1 MSGPRTLASPPARH
15 THAHIP
21 QPSHQIEI
29 DSVSVS
35 LYVFAPDDMHI
46 FGACQRLPL
55 HRVGEAARRDRDE
68 DGEIDGDRDR
78 GL

>member
-1 MSGPRTLASPPARH
+1 M
-15 THAHIP
+15 
-21 QPSHQIEI
+21 
-29 DSVSVS
+29 
-35 LYVFAPDDMHI
+35 YVFAPDDMHI